1 MNAPTTAIDAFAPA
15 SAPATDSAGLHAM
28 AALPTLADI
37 EAAAQVVYAD
47 FAPTP
52 QYRWALLS
60 ERLGTECWLK
70 HENHTP
76 VGAFKIRGGLTYFD
90 QLARR
95 GALPRE
101 VVSAT
106 RGNHGQSMGWAARRH
121 GVACTIV
128 VPRGNS
134 VEKNAAMRAL
144 GVTLI
149 EHGDDFQEAREHAI
163 QLAADRGAH
172 MVPSFH
178 ADLLRGVA
186 TYWWEFLRAVPQ
198 LAVAYVPIG
207 QGSGACS
214 AIAAKR
220 ALGHG
225 VRIVGVVSAHATTY
239 ADSIAAG
246 HVVEAPVTTQ
256 LADGMACR
264 VADPAALAILAPHL
278 DHVVKVTDA
287 EVAAAM
293 RALFT
298 DTHNVA
304 EGAGAAAFAAAMQE
318 RGSLAGLPVGL
329 ALTGGNVDAAMFAG
343 VL

>member
-1 MNAPTTAIDAFAPA
+1 MNAPAHTTAA
-15 SAPATDSAGLHAM
+15 HA
-28 AALPTLADI
+28 AAAAYPLPTLADI
-37 EAAAQVVYAD
+37 EAAANVVYRD
-47 FAPTP
+47 FAATP
-52 QYRWALLS
+52 QYRWPLLG
-60 ERLGTECWLK
+60 ERLGAECWLK

-90 QLARR
+90 QLARN
-95 GALPRE
+95 GTLPRE
-101 VVSAT
+101 AISAT

-149 EHGDDFQEAREHAI
+149 EHGDDFQEAREHAMH
-163 QLAADRGAH
+163 LAAERGAH

-178 ADLLRGVA
+178 KDLLRGVA

-198 LAVAYVPIG
+198 LQVVYVPIG

-214 AIAAKR
+214 AIAAKQ

-225 VRIVGVVSAHATTY
+225 VRIVGVVSSHATTY
-239 ADSIAAG
+239 ADSLAAG
-246 HVVEAPVTTQ
+246 RVVEAPVTTH

-264 VADPAALAILAPHL
+264 VADAAALGILAPHL
-278 DHVVKVTDA
+278 DHVVQVSDD

-304 EGAGAAAFAAAMQE
+304 EGAGAAALGAAREGRPGLQGQVGGLPRAGGYVDAPVFGQVLAAA
-318 RGSLAGLPVGL
+318 SA
-329 ALTGGNVDAAMFAG
+329 
-343 VL
+343 